1 MFSSRVR
8 LAAASVVATVGLSA
22 CTVYDT
28 APAYPSYGY
37 APGYYYSPP
46 PSLAFNFGYSSGGH
60 GHRHHH
66 HRRHH
71 HWR

>member
-1 MFSSRVR
+1 MFTSRLWV
-8 LAAASVVATVGLSA
+8 AAASLLAAVGLSA
-22 CTVYDT
+22 CTVYDG

-37 APGYYYSPP
+37 APGYYSPP
-46 PSLAFNFGYSSGGH
+46 PNLAFNFGYSSGGH

-66 HRRHH
+66 HHRH

>member
-1 MFSSRVR
+1 MFSSGLR
-8 LAAASVVATVGLSA
+8 LAVASVLAAVGLSA

-37 APGYYYSPP
+37 APGYYA
-46 PSLAFNFGYSSGGH
+46 PSSMAFNFGYSSGGH

-66 HRRHH
+66 HRRHQH
-71 HWR
+71 HH